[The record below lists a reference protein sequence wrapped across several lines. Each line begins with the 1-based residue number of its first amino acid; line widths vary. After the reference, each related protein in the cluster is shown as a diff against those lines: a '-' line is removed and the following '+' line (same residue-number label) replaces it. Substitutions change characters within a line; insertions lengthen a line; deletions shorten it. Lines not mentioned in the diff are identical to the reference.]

1 MSKCERTNNITTL
14 SLYSKKT
21 KKKKPYSKSDSSNIN
36 NKMKGK
42 RVGKKDA
49 NTDNTETCY
58 QRGN

>member
-1 MSKCERTNNITTL
+1 MRANKQYN
-14 SLYSKKT
+14 YSKPLLKKN

>member
-1 MSKCERTNNITTL
+1 MRANKQYN
-14 SLYSKKT
+14 YSKPLLKKNKKN

-58 QRGN
+58 QR